1 MNELIAALRESLAH
15 DAVIAA
21 DAIDPRYLG
30 DWLLHDEAVRPAA
43 LVRPSSTA
51 ESIELKI
58 GSRYPLRSSHKTR
71 IERHEQDKAVPLRHT
86 YYRSPER
93 DTRDA

>member
-1 MNELIAALRESLAH
+1 MNELIAALRGSLAH
-15 DAVIAA
+15 DAVIAG

-51 ESIELKI
+51 EVSAAAERLQ
-58 GSRYPLRSSHKTR
+58 RR
-71 IERHEQDKAVPLRHT
+71 IERG
-86 YYRSPER
+86 
-93 DTRDA
+93 TRRRG